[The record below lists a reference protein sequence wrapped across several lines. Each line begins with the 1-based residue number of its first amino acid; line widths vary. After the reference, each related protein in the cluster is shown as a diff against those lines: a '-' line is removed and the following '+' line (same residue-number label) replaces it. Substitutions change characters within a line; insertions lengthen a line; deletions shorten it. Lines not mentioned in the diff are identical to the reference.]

1 MALRKLRPQPV
12 PALPASAA
20 RNASSL
26 EEFGSEEAA
35 AESIALPEG
44 PRGSGEND
52 AGAPAGIT
60 GRPVQWFLLLLA
72 VLALGVGGTAYWK
85 LKVVPAR
92 AAAATGSLTIES
104 DPSGLAVLSAGV
116 EKGRTPLTLALA
128 PGTHQFEL
136 VRDGAARQPLSVSIQ
151 RGATVVH
158 HVKFEAAPAA
168 ATGTLVVT
176 TDPAKLR
183 VTVDGVAQGLSPV
196 TIEALPAGS
205 HKVDVHSATGVLTR
219 SVDIVA
225 GQAASVIVTAAA
237 AAPTQGAGWL
247 AVASPVPVQ
256 LFEGSDLIGTSES
269 PRLMLPS
276 GRHSITVVNKP
287 LGYSEAKV
295 VQVPVNGSTTLKV
308 ELPRAPMNLNALP
321 WAQAWIDGV
330 AVGET
335 PIGKHLVT
343 IGSHEVVFRHPDL
356 GERRQTVVVT
366 LASPARVS
374 VDMRKP

>member
-1 MALRKLRPQPV
+1 MKLGPSV
-12 PALPASAA
+12 PALTAPDS
-20 RNASSL
+20 ASSL
-26 EEFGSEEAA
+26 EAFGSE
-35 AESIALPEG
+35 
-44 PRGSGEND
+44 D
-52 AGAPAGIT
+52 ASASATTVVKTARPFPVARVT
-60 GRPVQWFLLLLA
+60 GRQLWLLLA
-72 VLALGVGGTAYWK
+72 VVAAVALVAGGTAYWK
-85 LKVVPAR
+85 LKVAPAR

-104 DPSGLAVLSAGV
+104 DPSGLAVVAGGV

-136 VRDGAARQPLSVSIQ
+136 VRDGADRQPLTVVMQ

-158 HVKFEAAPAA
+158 HVKFEASAPAS
-168 ATGTLVVT
+168 ATGSLIVT

-183 VTVDGVAQGLSPV
+183 VTVDGVAQGVSPV

-276 GRHSITVVNKP
+276 GRHSITLVNKP

-295 VQVPVNGSTTLKV
+295 VQVPVNGSATLKV
-308 ELPRAPMNLNALP
+308 DLPRAPVNLNALP